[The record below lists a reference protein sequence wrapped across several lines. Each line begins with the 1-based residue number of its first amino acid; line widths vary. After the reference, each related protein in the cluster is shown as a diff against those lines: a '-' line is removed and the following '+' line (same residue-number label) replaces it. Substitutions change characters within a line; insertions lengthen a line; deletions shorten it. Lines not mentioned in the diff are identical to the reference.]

1 MEEQKYLIAIA
12 LAEQNNKRLMPL
24 GGKTFAGVDNL
35 SQVPEKEAEKIILDL
50 LLRLFKRTNEGN
62 LKISNN
68 ETGLSLAELNF
79 EDMQTSLPIFK
90 SKWINTGNTDILIN
104 KLKSI
109 CSNLWSIQY
118 KKHEGILFND
128 LINKNYPEILD

>member
-12 LAEQNNKRLMPL
+12 LAEQNNKRLMPI
-24 GGKTFAGVDNL
+24 GGKTFTGVDSEN
-35 SQVPEKEAEKIILDL
+35 QPPTKEAEKILLDL

-62 LKISNN
+62 LKISND
-68 ETGLSLAELNF
+68 ETGLLLAEISF
-79 EDMQTSLPIFK
+79 ESMQNNLPLIK
-90 SKWINTGNTDILIN
+90 SDWINAGNTDTLID

-109 CSNLWSIQY
+109 SSNLWSIKY

-128 LINKNYPEILD
+128 LIN

>member
-24 GGKTFAGVDNL
+24 GGKTITRADTL
-35 SQVPEKEAEKIILDL
+35 SQVPKKEAEKIILDL

-62 LKISNN
+62 IKISNEEN
-68 ETGLSLAELNF
+68 GLLLAEISF
-79 EDMQTSLPIFK
+79 ESMQNNLPIIK
-90 SKWINTGNTDILIN
+90 SNWIDNGNTDDLIE

-109 CSNLWSIQY
+109 SLNIWSVKY
-118 KKHEGILFND
+118 KKHEGIIFND
-128 LINKNYPEILD
+128 LVNMKLS